1 MRNVV
6 DESFRDNQNTHT
18 VQSITFFPPKILIFM
33 RHLKEHGRGGQ
44 ATGDNLLRMRIVCWI
59 TKTRLQ
65 THTENI

>member
-1 MRNVV
+1 
-6 DESFRDNQNTHT
+6 
-18 VQSITFFPPKILIFM
+18 M